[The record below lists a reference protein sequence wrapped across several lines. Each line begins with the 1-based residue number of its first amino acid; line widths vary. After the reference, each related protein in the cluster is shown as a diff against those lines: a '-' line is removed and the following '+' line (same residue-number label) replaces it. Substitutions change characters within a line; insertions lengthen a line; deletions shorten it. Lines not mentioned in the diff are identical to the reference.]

1 MPFKFFKKLF
11 RSEKEAMGAPKGPM
25 KVGMKSIDY
34 PPKILIAWAK
44 AVEGNQVFLDFLK
57 YNGFEEL
64 NTACAAIKLNDK
76 ARTWLM
82 ENGYPHLL
90 AFIQAAESN
99 KKALHWLENNGF
111 ELLSKMA
118 RAIDAE
124 REALDWLKKTQPVDI
139 VVLTLTIKQVKDDIE
154 DYNNDV
160 HVYK

>member
-11 RSEKEAMGAPKGPM
+11 RSEEEARPKKEVPV
-25 KVGMKSIDY
+25 KVEMKSLDY
-34 PPKILIAWAK
+34 SPKILVAWAK
-44 AVEGNQVFLDFLK
+44 AVEGNQEFLDFLK
-57 YNGFEEL
+57 NNGYEEL

-99 KKALHWLENNGF
+99 KKALRWLESNGF
-111 ELLSKMA
+111 DLLAKMA

-124 REALDWLKKTQPVDI
+124 REALDWLQNTQPVDI
-139 VVLTLTIKQVKDDIE
+139 VVLTMAIKKVKDDIE